1 MLTGQLSVSTLVHEL
16 EANLGLRLFDRH
28 TRLLRITQAGAE
40 LLPLMKKAVSDIDSV
55 ILSSNELKLW
65 GAGACRLRHPRCK
78 QPYCCRASLSSFISS
93 TRTSR

>member
-55 ILSSNELKLW
+55 ILSSNELKNS
-65 GAGACRLRHPRCK
+65 GARARVDCGILGAS
-78 QPYCCRASLSSFISS
+78 SLIVAALH
-93 TRTSR
+93 